1 MLAILPRSVLLGLL
15 LSMALLN
22 EAAAVGPYF
31 ENERAPNDPTAAP
44 APSLKGV
51 VPPAKPPKVDRLV
64 KGRVVKTDGS
74 VYIVRDLIA
83 GQDVQMTVD
92 RDTRMEFAPQ
102 IGDQVEVEL
111 LSNGNAWS
119 VKLSK

>member
-1 MLAILPRSVLLGLL
+1 MIAISPRRTVPGLLFSLVLL
-15 LSMALLN
+15 S

-44 APSLKGV
+44 APNFKGA
-51 VPPAKPPKVDRLV
+51 VPPVKPPQVDRLV
-64 KGRVVKTDGS
+64 KGRLVKTDGA
-74 VYIVRDLIA
+74 VYIVRDHVA

-92 RDTRMEFAPQ
+92 RDTRMEVTPR

-119 VKLSK
+119 IKLSK

>member
-1 MLAILPRSVLLGLL
+1 MITICPPLVVALVLSL
-15 LSMALLN
+15 ALLN

-44 APSLKGV
+44 APDLKRV
-51 VPPAKPPKVDRLV
+51 VPPGKPPKVDRLV
-64 KGRVVKTDGS
+64 KGRLVKTDGATY
-74 VYIVRDLIA
+74 VVRDMVA
-83 GQDVQMTVD
+83 GQDVQIKID
-92 RDTRMEFAPQ
+92 HDTRMEMVPQ

-119 VKLSK
+119 IKTAQ